1 MPAVTGRSVATSVV
15 FPESAPSVIDCPV
28 VEVGAEGPV
37 HPWISR
43 SWEVELVVVRVTVPC
58 SGAVKVNHTSFLVVE
73 SLVIA
78 E

>member
-1 MPAVTGRSVATSVV
+1 MPAVTGSVATSVV
-15 FPESAPSVIDCPV
+15 FPKSAPFAIDCPV
-28 VEVGAEGPV
+28 IEAGTEGPI

-58 SGAVKVNHTSFLVVE
+58 SGAVKVNHTSFFVVE